1 MKSKSAKAYLKK
13 ILTKYSDH
21 RGHHVSHDK
30 DLIQLSKKSDVSG
43 ALAALKAGA
52 KVNAVD
58 AVTGRTA
65 LHFAVEKNCLPL
77 VGILL
82 RYKAR
87 SDIQDNSKNYT
98 PLMLA
103 ATELNLQR
111 AILAMMSTEVR
122 GLDKLDHLGRNLINI
137 ALDSEKDLVA
147 VFFAEKGVSL
157 QQAFIWALE
166 EKHIEQISWFLK
178 RGCSVNTVMS
188 NGFTPLMRAILEK
201 NQVDVI
207 YYLRNGANPNL
218 IGGGGD
224 LVSTHGKTP
233 LMVAIETAGAEDIVL
248 EILEA
253 ERTDLE
259 VCDPHGETAIF
270 KAVRTFNFSAVRSM
284 IKRGANT
291 KVVSREGLSLFH
303 ALVQSGKAQMA
314 QFIWEMGGYDVSHPD
329 KRGWSPLMYA
339 AKEGFLPMVELLMT
353 YGADPGYR
361 SPHLG
366 ITAVDL
372 AIGIRRKG
380 PRELSVEKQIE
391 FDRVISILSKSVS
404 SSSSSF

>member
-1 MKSKSAKAYLKK
+1 MKSKSAKVYLKNF
-13 ILTKYSDH
+13 LTKYSDN
-21 RGHHVSHDK
+21 RGNQVRPDK
-30 DLIQLSKKSDVSG
+30 DLIQLSKNADVSG
-43 ALAALKAGA
+43 VLAALKAGA
-52 KVNAVD
+52 RVNEVD

-65 LHFAVEKNCLPL
+65 LHIAVEKNCLPL

-82 RYKAR
+82 RNKAR
-87 SDIQDNSKNYT
+87 SDIQEISKNYT
-98 PLMLA
+98 PLML

-111 AILAMMSTEVR
+111 AILAMMSTETR
-122 GLDKLDHLGRNLINI
+122 GLDKVDHLGRNLINI

-157 QQAFIWALE
+157 QQAYIWALE

-178 RGCSVNTVMS
+178 RGCSANTVMF
-188 NGFTPLMRAILEK
+188 NGFSPLMRAILEK

-248 EILEA
+248 EILESD
-253 ERTDLE
+253 RTDLE
-259 VCDPHGETAIF
+259 VADPHGETAIF
-270 KAVRTFNFSAVRSM
+270 KALRTFNLSAVRVM
-284 IKRGANT
+284 IKRGVNT
-291 KVVSREGLSLFH
+291 KVVSREGISLFH
-303 ALVQSGKAQMA
+303 ASVQSGKTQMA
-314 QFIWEMGGYDVSHPD
+314 QFIWELGGCNVNQPD
-329 KRGWSPLMYA
+329 KKGWSPLMYA
-339 AKEGFLPMVELLMT
+339 AKEGFLPMVELLLT

-366 ITAVDL
+366 ITAADL

-380 PRELSVEKQIE
+380 PKELSVEKQIE
-391 FDRVISILSKSVS
+391 FDRVISILSNAI

>member
-1 MKSKSAKAYLKK
+1 MKSKSAKVYLKSF
-13 ILTKYSDH
+13 LSKYSDN
-21 RGHHVSHDK
+21 RSSDVRPDK

-52 KVNAVD
+52 KVNSVD

-77 VGILL
+77 LGILL

-87 SDIQDNSKNYT
+87 SDIQENARNFT

-103 ATELNLQR
+103 TEMNLQR
-111 AILAMMSTEVR
+111 AILAMMSTEER

-166 EKHIEQISWFLK
+166 EKHIEQVSWFLK
-178 RGCSVNTVMS
+178 QGCSVNTVMS
-188 NGFTPLMRAILEK
+188 NGFSPLMRAILEK

-207 YYLRNGANPNL
+207 YYLRNGADPNL

-248 EILEA
+248 EILAA
-253 ERTDLE
+253 EQTDLE
-259 VCDPHGETAIF
+259 VPDPHGETAIF
-270 KAVRTFNFSAVRSM
+270 KAVRTFNLSAVRTM
-284 IKRGANT
+284 IKRGVNT
-291 KVVSREGLSLFH
+291 EVVSREGISLFH
-303 ALVQSGKAQMA
+303 ASIQSGKAQMA
-314 QFIWEMGGYDVSHPD
+314 QFIWEIGGYDVNHPD

-339 AKEGFLPMVELLMT
+339 AREGYLSIVELLLT

-366 ITAVDL
+366 ITAADL

-391 FDRVISILSKSVS
+391 FDQVISILSKAIS
-404 SSSSSF
+404 SSSALF

>member
-1 MKSKSAKAYLKK
+1 MKSKSAKLYLKNFLAK
-13 ILTKYSDH
+13 FSDN
-21 RGHHVSHDK
+21 RGNQVRPDR
-30 DLIQLSKKSDVSG
+30 DLVQLSKNLDVSG
-43 ALAALKAGA
+43 VLAALKAGA
-52 KVNAVD
+52 RVNAVD

-82 RYKAR
+82 RNKAR
-87 SDIQDNSKNYT
+87 SDIQENSKNYT
-98 PLMLA
+98 PLML

-111 AILAMMSTEVR
+111 AILAMMSTETR
-122 GLDKLDHLGRNLINI
+122 GLDKMDHLGRNLINI

-147 VFFAEKGVSL
+147 VFFSENGVNV

-207 YYLRNGANPNL
+207 YFLQNGSDPNL

-248 EILEA
+248 EILES

-259 VCDPHGETAIF
+259 VSDPHGETAIF
-270 KAVRTFNFSAVRSM
+270 KAVRMFNLSAVRDM
-284 IKRGANT
+284 LKRGVNT
-291 KVVSREGLSLFH
+291 KVVSREGISLFH
-303 ALVQSGKAQMA
+303 ASVQSGKSQMA
-314 QFIWEMGGYDVSHPD
+314 QFIWEIGGYNVNHPD
-329 KRGWSPLMYA
+329 KKGWSPLMYA
-339 AKEGFLPMVELLMT
+339 AKEGFLPMVELLLN

-380 PRELSVEKQIE
+380 PKELSVEKQME
-391 FDRVISILSKSVS
+391 FDRVISILSNVIS
-404 SSSSSF
+404 SSASSF